1 MLALVVCFGL
11 SSLPALRGWAQD
23 KAVTPTA
30 SVESDTISEKDLT
43 IEKGLE
49 LHQRVALRSW
59 YAQWKEKNYDDMADI
74 DHGSAFFNQLYYTL
88 FLDKWYIVA
97 MGGEGGYL
105 IKNKWDT
112 DVFQGTKRYD
122 VQVGFG
128 RAIGPL
134 LLGLSAR
141 YSKKSRTLVGGHYII
156 PEVLQRDTIE
166 QTYAYYG
173 PEAFAGIGI
182 PIGKSGFSVA
192 ASATITYMLVNVN
205 NDYIEYNGPGT
216 LDNPG
221 LKDREQLGDGPVT
234 HRSGTPSISFRYQP
248 ATVCKSL
255 IASAKW
261 PIISDRALTTT
272 GHLKLAKTQCRAP
285 TWKWRQYGSCW
296 IGYRL

>member
-23 KAVTPTA
+23 KSVTPTA
-30 SVESDTISEKDLT
+30 FVKNDTISEKDLT
-43 IEKGLE
+43 IEEGLD
-49 LHQRVALRSW
+49 LHQRVALRPW
-59 YAQWKEKNYDDMADI
+59 YAQWKEKKYDDMADI

-88 FLDKWYIVA
+88 FLNKWYIMA

-112 DVFQGTKRYD
+112 EVFRDTKRCD
-122 VQVGFG
+122 VQAGFG

-141 YSKKSRTLVGGHYII
+141 YSKKNSTLVGGHYII
-156 PEVLQRDTIE
+156 PEVLQRDTID

-182 PIGKSGFSVA
+182 PISKSGFSIA
-192 ASATITYMLVNVN
+192 ASATITYLLVNVN

-216 LDNPG
+216 LDNSQPKG
-221 LKDREQLGDGPVT
+221 SETTWGWTGDASLRYAVNIFQISAGYRIQVLN
-234 HRSGTPSISFRYQP
+234 SISEMTDHIGPGPDDNWTF
-248 ATVCKSL
+248 K
-255 IASAKW
+255 
-261 PIISDRALTTT
+261 T
-272 GHLKLAKTQCRAP
+272 GEDTMQGPYVEVAAM
-285 TWKWRQYGSCW
+285 W
-296 IGYRL
+296 